1 MSSVAVSA
9 RSLLKAVAYG
19 SPLGPYLQTWW
30 QRRQCVQRLSSWTP
44 ADEVA
49 LRFYAQFIGP
59 GDICFDVGA
68 NHGVRTKIFRRLAA
82 KVIAVEPQRSCTAI
96 LDSAYAGDPKVYVVS
111 AACGAVPGNGV
122 IRISDEDVLS
132 SLSEEWISAVK
143 HSGRFGVG
151 SWARE
156 EPCVLVTLDDLIQT
170 YGKPSFIK
178 IDVEGYELHVLKGL
192 TQAVPCLSFEFT
204 PERLEAAVAC
214 ADHLCSLGL
223 AQFNLSW
230 GETFTL
236 FLDSWIGRTELVT
249 LLQRYREDNVIFADI
264 YARQ

>member
-1 MSSVAVSA
+1 M
-9 RSLLKAVAYG
+9 
-19 SPLGPYLQTWW
+19 
-30 QRRQCVQRLSSWTP
+30 
-44 ADEVA
+44 
-49 LRFYAQFIGP
+49 
-59 GDICFDVGA
+59 
-68 NHGVRTKIFRRLAA
+68 
-82 KVIAVEPQRSCTAI
+82 
-96 LDSAYAGDPKVYVVS
+96 
-111 AACGAVPGNGV
+111 
-122 IRISDEDVLS
+122 
-132 SLSEEWISAVK
+132 
-143 HSGRFGVG
+143 
-151 SWARE
+151 
-156 EPCVLVTLDDLIQT
+156 
-170 YGKPSFIK
+170 
-178 IDVEGYELHVLKGL
+178 LKGL